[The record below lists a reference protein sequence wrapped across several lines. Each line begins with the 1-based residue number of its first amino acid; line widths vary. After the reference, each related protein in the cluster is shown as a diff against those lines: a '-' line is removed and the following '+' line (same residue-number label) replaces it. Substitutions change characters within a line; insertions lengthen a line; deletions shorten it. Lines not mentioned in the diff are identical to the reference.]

1 MNKSTFA
8 PAITTVRY
16 DVAIWSL
23 LIAFTLLT
31 WWLGHAPKGLSAA
44 MITTIIL
51 VVTFTKIR
59 LVILHF
65 MALITAPP
73 ALRFIFEAWC
83 LFVGTM
89 LWILLVK

>member
-1 MNKSTFA
+1 MKKSASGPPETA
-8 PAITTVRY
+8 LRY

-59 LVILHF
+59 LIIIHF
-65 MALITAPP
+65 MELIAGPP
-73 ALRFIFEAWC
+73 ALRLIFEGWC
-83 LFVGTM
+83 IFVCT
-89 LWILLVK
+89 ILCFLLAD